1 MPVSFDPDRIVVAFN
16 SDPEFQLCARFW
28 DGTLEFGVGER
39 LYTLQMDAG
48 KVTGVEVTAHEEF
61 TEDGRRNGSRRVRI
75 SAPEHDWEKILQDP
89 APPFYLDYYSASV
102 HHEVTLDGDAES
114 LWAYYPAIRRTTD
127 LFRMIVRTDKGT

>member
-1 MPVSFDPDRIVVAFN
+1 MFN

-28 DGTLEFGVGER
+28 DGTLEFGVGEK

-48 KVTGVEVTAHEEF
+48 KVTGVVVTALLEF
-61 TEDGRRNGSRRVRI
+61 SVDGRRRGSRRVRI
-75 SAPEHDWEKILQDP
+75 SAPERDWEKIVMNP

-102 HHEVTLDGDAES
+102 HHEVILEGDAET

-127 LFRMIVRTDKGT
+127 LFRAIVQTAKGS